1 MDRIARFR
9 ELHADGCF
17 VMPNPWDRGSARRL
31 ESMGFPALATTSS
44 GHAESFG
51 RSDQEISMDEMLEHA
66 AQMASSVAVPL
77 NIDSERLFTEDLS
90 RLGAVVEAIAA
101 TGAAG
106 FSIEDYRPDTQ
117 SIDPLDRAVARV
129 GVAAD
134 AAAASGLV
142 LTARAEAFLYSDAE
156 LDDVIERLVRYRNAG
171 ADVVYA
177 PGLSR
182 PSDIS
187 RVVGEL
193 DCPVNVLLWPDGTDV
208 TELAQLGVRRV
219 STGGA
224 LMRVAYAAME
234 ESAARLLPG
243 VKVPGSPA

>member
-31 ESMGFPALATTSS
+31 EAMGFAALATTSS

-51 RSDQEISMDEMLEHA
+51 RDDQQITAEEMLDHA
-66 AQMASSVAVPL
+66 AQMAAAVSVPL
-77 NIDSERLFTEDLS
+77 NVDSERLLAEDLAG
-90 RLGAVVEAIAA
+90 LGEMVEAVAA

-106 FSIEDYRPDTQ
+106 CSIEDYRPDTQ
-117 SIDPLDRAVARV
+117 SIDPLERAVARV
-129 GVAAD
+129 ASAAE

-142 LTARAEAFLYSDAE
+142 LTARAEALLYGETDIDE
-156 LDDVIERLVRYRNAG
+156 VLERLVRYRDAG

-177 PGLSR
+177 PGLRQS
-182 PSDIS
+182 SDIR
-187 RVVGEL
+187 RVVSEL
-193 DCPVNVLLWPDGTDV
+193 DCPVNVLLWPDGPDV
-208 TELAQLGVRRV
+208 GELADLGVRRV

-234 ESAARLLPG
+234 ESAARLLPA
-243 VKVPGSPA
+243 VRESM

>member
-9 ELHADGCF
+9 ELHAKGCF

-51 RSDQEISMDEMLEHA
+51 RVDQQITAEEMLEHA
-66 AQMASSVAVPL
+66 AQMASTVSIPL
-77 NIDSERLFTEDLS
+77 NIDSERLFAEDLS
-90 RLGAVVEAIAA
+90 ELGAMVEAIAD

-106 FSIEDYRPDTQ
+106 CSIEDYRPDTG
-117 SIDPLDRAVARV
+117 SIDPLERAVSRV
-129 GVAAD
+129 GAAAE

-142 LTARAEAFLYSDAE
+142 LTARAEALLYTDAD
-156 LDDVIERLVRYRNAG
+156 LDEVLERLVRYREAG

-177 PGLSR
+177 PGLSE
-182 PSDIS
+182 PSDIR

-193 DCPVNVLLWPDGTDV
+193 SCPVNVLLWPDGPDV
-208 TELAQLGVRRV
+208 GELASLGVRRV

-224 LMRVAYAAME
+224 LMRAAYAAME
-234 ESAARLLPG
+234 DSAARLLPG
-243 VKVPGSPA
+243 IRGRHG

>member
-1 MDRIARFR
+1 MDRNARFR
-9 ELHADGCF
+9 ELHVDGCF

-51 RSDQEISMDEMLEHA
+51 RSDQQITAEEMLEHA
-66 AQMASSVAVPL
+66 AQMASVVSVPL

-90 RLGAVVEAIAA
+90 ALGEMIEAIAA

-106 FSIEDYRPDTQ
+106 CSIEDYRPETQ
-117 SIDPLDRAVARV
+117 SIDPLERAVARV
-129 GVAAD
+129 ATAAD
-134 AAAASGLV
+134 AAASSGLV
-142 LTARAEAFLYSDAE
+142 LTARAEAMLYGDADV
-156 LDDVIERLVRYRNAG
+156 DDVIERLVRYRDAG

-177 PGLSR
+177 PGLQR
-182 PSDIS
+182 AADIR

-193 DCPVNVLLWPDGTDV
+193 DCPVNVLLWPEGPDV
-208 TELAQLGVRRV
+208 GELASLGVRRV

-224 LMRVAYAAME
+224 LMRIAYAAME
-234 ESAARLLPG
+234 ESAGGLLPG
-243 VKVPGSPA
+243 VRSVDA